1 MGLSDAAAW
10 YITLANAVLFRG
22 LAPGTTSGF
31 PEHSSNVEAMKWYT
45 LSLRSIK
52 SRLVDPV
59 MSVSEGLVIAVTGFL
74 CHDVCA
80 CFFCSLGAYINT
92 ENQQIVYSRQLRP
105 PENPHGRP
113 RTNPREKRRLGNPEQ
128 SVPTI
133 DDILVG

>member
-1 MGLSDAAAW
+1 MIDEARSTYKPFRFPWLSMGLSDAAAW

-52 SRLVDPV
+52 SRLADPV

-80 CFFCSLGAYINT
+80 CLFFLSSSTYTLIFGYLVLRVRAYSL
-92 ENQQIVYSRQLRP
+92 
-105 PENPHGRP
+105 
-113 RTNPREKRRLGNPEQ
+113 Q
-128 SVPTI
+128 SATSTA
-133 DDILVG
+133 